1 MKIRDIIFSGLL
13 LGTMFLSSCHKTN
26 DNSKEESSSHTKPI
40 SYKVNE
46 SQYNELANQ
55 GHYYENILSTN
66 FTANHEVRNDNSTM
80 ELITKIDNGKV
91 FYYIPE
97 YGDNYLEFKE
107 GTYNVENNT
116 WTADV
121 YYEEDGNMIKATV
134 QDYSGEDV
142 LLLPDIGYIVNYDEV
157 KYNSENH
164 CYEMIAES
172 KVLNQYYTY
181 TNVKVKFQD
190 DKLIYQTYTMTDSKG
205 NVSVNTWNYSD
216 FGTTKVELP
225 IIE

>member
-1 MKIRDIIFSGLL
+1 MKIRNIIFSGLL
-13 LGTMFLSSCHKTN
+13 LGAMFLSSCDKTK

-46 SQYNELANQ
+46 SQYNELAKQ
-55 GHYYENILSTN
+55 DHYYENILSTN
-66 FTANHEVRNDNSTM
+66 FTVNHEVKNDDSTT

-91 FYYIPE
+91 YFYIPG
-97 YGDNYLEFKE
+97 YGDNYIEFKE

-116 WTADV
+116 WTADI
-121 YYEEDGNMIKATV
+121 YYEEDGNMIKETI

-142 LLLPDIGYIVNYDEV
+142 LLLPNIGYIVSYDEV
-157 KYNSENH
+157 KYNSKNH

-181 TNVKVKFQD
+181 TDVKVKFQD
-190 DKLIYQTYTMTDSKG
+190 DKLIYQTYTVTDTKG
-205 NVSVNTWNYSD
+205 NVSVSTWNYSD